1 MEELIIESYGK
12 VNLALDILYKRDDG
26 YHEINSI
33 MQRINLKDRL
43 TFKEIEEG
51 VIIES
56 NNPEVPTDSTNLVYK
71 AWEILKDITGI
82 DKGIHVNIEK
92 NIPIAAGLAGG
103 SSNGAATLQALNQMW
118 NLKLSDIELMEIG
131 KSLGADIPF
140 CIMGGTALAQ
150 GIGEK
155 LKKLNP
161 FSKKHILLCNPGIKI
176 STKYAYSKINPNG
189 KRLDIQGLIECIESG
204 DIKCVAEKMANK
216 MEEPII
222 KEYPIIQSIKDIML
236 KDGAL
241 GAIMSGSGPT
251 VFGLFEKEEDSII
264 AEKNLLN
271 ISNRVY
277 KCETI

>member
-33 MQRINLKDRL
+33 MQRINLKDKL
-43 TFKEIEEG
+43 TFTEIEKG

-131 KSLGADIPF
+131 KNLGADIPF

-155 LKKLNP
+155 LKSLNP
-161 FSKKHILLCNPGIKI
+161 FSKKHLLLCNPGIKV
-176 STKYAYSKINPNG
+176 STEYAYSKINPNG
-189 KRLDIQGLIECIESG
+189 KRLDIQGLIDCIESG
-204 DIKCVAEKMANK
+204 DIKCVAEKNGK
-216 MEEPII
+216 
-222 KEYPIIQSIKDIML
+222 
-236 KDGAL
+236 
-241 GAIMSGSGPT
+241 
-251 VFGLFEKEEDSII
+251 
-264 AEKNLLN
+264 
-271 ISNRVY
+271 
-277 KCETI
+277 

>member
-33 MQRINLKDRL
+33 MQRINLKDKL
-43 TFKEIEEG
+43 TFTEIEKG

-131 KSLGADIPF
+131 KNLGADIPF

-155 LKKLNP
+155 LKSLNP
-161 FSKKHILLCNPGIKI
+161 FSKKHLLLCNPGIKV
-176 STKYAYSKINPNG
+176 STEYAYSKINPNG
-189 KRLDIQGLIECIESG
+189 KRLDIQGLIDCIESG

-222 KEYPIIQSIKDIML
+222 EEYPIIQNIKDIML
-236 KDGAL
+236 KNGAL

-251 VFGLFEKEEDSII
+251 VFGLFAKEEDSII
-264 AEKNLLN
+264 AGKKLLN